1 MDHTGIRIL
10 FEGSNGLRLLSGLWT
25 TVEISLLS
33 VIGSVIFGLFTG
45 LFMTLQNRA
54 AKLISRFYL
63 EFIRIMPQLVLL
75 FIAYFGITRAFD
87 INLSGF
93 AASLIVIMA
102 LNSQDRPIVFIL
114 WGTAEMGDLVRG
126 ALISIPKS
134 QYESA
139 EALGLSRRQMYH
151 FIIIPQSLRRLL
163 PPAINLF
170 TRIIKTTSL
179 VVLIG
184 VVEMLKT
191 GQQIIEANRYTAPDA
206 ALWIYAAIFFLY
218 FLACY
223 PLSRMAAYLEKKW
236 TD

>member
-33 VIGSVIFGLFTG
+33 VIGSVIFGFFTG

-93 AASLIVIMA
+93 AASV
-102 LNSQDRPIVFIL
+102 IVFIL

-126 ALISIPKS
+126 A
-134 QYESA
+134 
-139 EALGLSRRQMYH
+139 
-151 FIIIPQSLRRLL
+151 
-163 PPAINLF
+163 
-170 TRIIKTTSL
+170 IIKTTSL

-206 ALWIYAAIFFLY
+206 ALWSYAAIFFLY